1 MKPRTL
7 RFAISTLVSGLLLAS
22 IVSVGLAH
30 YVGARR
36 VLYLT
41 TQEMMGQIAQSANDK
56 LAQRLHTVEK
66 VNTLIADLVR
76 SGNLDLA
83 QEDHLTDFL
92 KDVLEAN
99 SSVAVISCGLP
110 SGRLYQARRMPDG
123 SISRRIN
130 RRADGIQDTFWVHQ
144 HPAYLKE
151 FPAATRGP
159 ATGRDFRESRWW
171 LAGLASGKRVWTEVY
186 PTRRGLNYVNVNPSY
201 DAAGRL
207 RCMVAI
213 DMSLGDLSV
222 FLNRFKFGQGG
233 KAFVLD
239 RDGHVVAMA
248 MASEACLEQ
257 IMKPA
262 PAGSETG
269 FVLRD
274 SAELQDDDLRMAVQ
288 EFRKGSPDGGKR
300 FLAFKGAGNRK
311 LLAAFEPDPRY
322 HFTFGVVL
330 PEDSILGS
338 IKRSLNQT
346 LGLAGVFL
354 VLALIVAAW
363 ISHSIAKPLTLL
375 AREVDRIRTL
385 DLGDGPA
392 IRTSI
397 LEVVRIEEAIQNMRS
412 ALRSFRKYVPADLVV
427 QLMALKK
434 EAVIEGE
441 RLELTLFFSDIADF
455 TSLSEQL
462 APESLLLMLE
472 SYFGDVTRILVEHS
486 GTVDKFI
493 GDAIMA
499 FWGAPS
505 PVANPAEL
513 ACRAAL
519 QAQER
524 IEAVNGQW
532 RLEGRPSFH
541 TRIGLHTGEA
551 TVGNVGYADRMN
563 YTAIGDHVNLASR
576 LEGLNKFYGTRILAS
591 ATTVAAAGEVLLAR
605 TVDRVAVKGKDQAI
619 AIYELLALRAEASPE
634 LLEAAARWEVAF
646 DHYQHQRWEEA
657 LALFMALFMA
667 LPGPGDG
674 PRAILI
680 ERCRAFQA
688 NPPGLGWDGVFRHHE
703 K

>member
-1 MKPRTL
+1 MLKPRTL
-7 RFAISTLVSGLLLAS
+7 RFAISTLVSALLLAS
-22 IVSVGLAH
+22 IVAVGMAH

-41 TQEMMGQIAQSANDK
+41 TQEMMGQIALSMNDK
-56 LAQRLHTVEK
+56 LSQRLHTVEK

-83 QEDHLTDFL
+83 QEDRLTDFL

-99 SSVAVISCGLP
+99 ASVATISCGLP
-110 SGRLYQARRMPDG
+110 SQRLYQARRMPDG
-123 SISRRIN
+123 SISRRIL
-130 RRADGIQDTFWVHQ
+130 RRAAGVQDTLWLHQ
-144 HPAYLKE
+144 NPAYLKD
-151 FPAATRGP
+151 FPAVTRGP
-159 ATGRDFRESRWW
+159 ATGMDFRDSHWW
-171 LAGLASGKRVWTEVY
+171 KAGLASGKRVWTEVY

-201 DAAGRL
+201 DPKGQL

-213 DMSLGDLSV
+213 DMNLGDLSV

-233 KAFVLD
+233 KAFVID

-248 MASEACLEQ
+248 MASEAGLAQ

-262 PAGSETG
+262 GGAETG
-269 FVLRD
+269 FALREIT
-274 SAELQDDDLRMAVQ
+274 ELEDADIRTAVQ
-288 EFRKGSPDGGKR
+288 TFRHASKEGDKA
-300 FLAFKGAGNRK
+300 FLAFEVAGRK
-311 LLAAFEPDPRY
+311 RLAAFEPDPRY
-322 HFTFGVVL
+322 QFTFGVVL

-346 LGLAGVFL
+346 LALAGVFL
-354 VLALIVAAW
+354 VLSLAVAAW
-363 ISHSIAKPLTLL
+363 ISHSIAKPLTQL
-375 AREVDRIRTL
+375 AQEVDRIRTL
-385 DLGDGPA
+385 DLRDGPA

-397 LEVVRIEEAIQNMRS
+397 LEVVRIDESIQNMKKG
-412 ALRSFRKYVPADLVV
+412 LRSFRKYVPADLVV
-427 QLMALKK
+427 QLMALGK
-434 EAVIEGE
+434 EAVIGGE
-441 RLELTLFFSDIADF
+441 RRELTLFFSDIADF

-462 APESLLLMLE
+462 APESLLQMLE
-472 SYFGDVTRILVEHS
+472 RYFGDVTRVLVEHS

-493 GDAIMA
+493 GDAVMA

-505 PVANPAEL
+505 PVPDAAEL

-519 QAQER
+519 RAQAR

-532 RLEGRPSFH
+532 RLEGRPAFH

-551 TVGNVGYADRMN
+551 TVGNVGYDARMN

-591 ATTVAAAGEVLLAR
+591 EATVTAAGGAILAR
-605 TVDRVAVKGKDQAI
+605 KVDRVAVKGKDQAI
-619 AIYELLALRAEASPE
+619 AIYELLALRAEASDD
-634 LLEAAARWEVAF
+634 LLQAAGRWEEAF
-646 DHYQHQRWEEA
+646 DHYQHQRWDEA
-657 LALFMALFMA
+657 LACLKA
-667 LPGPGDG
+667 LPGEADG
-674 PRAILI
+674 PRAILT